1 MSRKWSCAARRLNG
15 LNLTSMVGITFVWT
29 IGNYASFT
37 LKVDHLMTLAFV
49 YSTLILFGLPTLKVC
64 RRTPEEG
71 AI

>member
-1 MSRKWSCAARRLNG
+1 
-15 LNLTSMVGITFVWT
+15 MVGITFVWT